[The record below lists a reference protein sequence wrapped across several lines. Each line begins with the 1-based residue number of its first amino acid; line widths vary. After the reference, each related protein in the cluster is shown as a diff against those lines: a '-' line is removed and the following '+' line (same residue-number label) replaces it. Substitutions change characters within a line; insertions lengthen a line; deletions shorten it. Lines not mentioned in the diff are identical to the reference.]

1 MEASYL
7 ESFFAYFSPGFDTSH
22 SAGATVAPLKFN
34 SPQRRYSFPANLVI
48 SRERLNALHAR
59 FHRMFVREIGT
70 QRLWSKKAKNLTVSL
85 PVCLP
90 GGGPRLDLVGP
101 GWTGLDSTGPERSNQ
116 SGKSNLPRQ
125 TSR

>member
-70 QRLWSKKAKNLTVSL
+70 QRLWSKKAKNLTLLLRKHFGGQADSLPVSL
-85 PVCLP
+85 P
-90 GGGPRLDLVGP
+90 GRGPWLDLVGL
-101 GWTGLDSTGPERSNQ
+101 GRTGFD
-116 SGKSNLPRQ
+116 
-125 TSR
+125 